1 MSKSEK
7 LSCDPFVMVILA
19 ALLGLQLI
27 WLLTGYSKQHGA
39 PDPVV
44 QAAASK
50 HLDAV
55 MPKEYVKLEFGPAP
69 YRPAIRYCE
78 GSLARVATPAQG
90 RGFSEE
96 RSLRVIYRTAS
107 NASQL
112 SAELRNGHWH
122 LNSTSLTQSDSP
134 DLLKEEV
141 STCLTYLESKRAQA
155 ATDAVESEAKAKA
168 NRAAWA
174 SEAR

>member
-1 MSKSEK
+1 MTKSEK
-7 LSCDPFVMVILA
+7 LSHDPVVTVLLA
-19 ALLGLQLI
+19 ALAGLLII
-27 WLLTGYSKQHGA
+27 WLLTGHSKQHRA

-55 MPKEYVKLEFGPAP
+55 MPKEYVKLELGPAP
-69 YRPAIRYCE
+69 YQPAIRYCE
-78 GSLARVATPAQG
+78 GTFASVGTPVQG
-90 RGFSEE
+90 RGYSDE
-96 RSLRVIYRTAS
+96 RSLRVTYRTAS

-122 LNSTSLTQSDSP
+122 LNSTSLTQNESP

-141 STCLTYLESKRAQA
+141 SSCLIYLESKRAQA